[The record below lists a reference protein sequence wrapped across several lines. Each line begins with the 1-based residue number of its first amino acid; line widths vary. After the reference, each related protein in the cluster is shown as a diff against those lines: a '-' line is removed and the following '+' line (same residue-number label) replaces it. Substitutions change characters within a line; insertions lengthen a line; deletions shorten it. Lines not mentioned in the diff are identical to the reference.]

1 MKKILG
7 EIQTALRRGVDR
19 REPWRPGPVQRAPR
33 EGQQHQIEEV
43 GKELR
48 GMMPW
53 ISAGKQSVEEAS
65 GGALD

>member
-1 MKKILG
+1 MSVP
-7 EIQTALRRGVDR
+7 ADSA
-19 REPWRPGPVQRAPR
+19 PGR
-33 EGQQHQIEEV
+33 IEAV